1 MLNLLFAA
9 VLQVGDMGRIVDLEE
24 PAISPNGSRIAVV
37 AIAQD
42 LAHAAYLNTL
52 VLVDAQSGRMQTAAR
67 ATAVAVPRWS
77 PRDERLAYI
86 ARPSENGIAQLF
98 VRAPS
103 GETVQL
109 THALGDVIDAAWSP
123 NAREIAYVAADRQE
137 PAPFFF
143 AGDNDYTATGVDP
156 VRPSLDSSGRRRREP
171 AGSLAARGRSP
182 RPILGEFSHHR

>member
-103 GETVQL
+103 GETVRL

-123 NAREIAYVAADRQE
+123 NAREIAYVAADRPE

-143 AGDNDYTATGVDP
+143 AGDNDYTATALT
-156 VRPSLDSSGRRRREP
+156 PSDHLWIVP
-171 AGSLAARGRSP
+171 AGGGRARRLTSGSWTIAP
-182 RPILGEFSHHR
+182 TDPGGI